1 MMSASGHSRPG
12 RLILPASRCP
22 LPSESDRSAALQRND
37 ARGQKATSNAQ
48 SPRPRR
54 CANRGTIT
62 IEESAAAMA
71 MVRRVLESFP
81 EIGWSDHEHDR
92 RVAVK
97 SVFQTAPPRT
107 SLVFAHFRGI
117 DIADTAL
124 VEVAA
129 LVFAFTSLSR
139 RIIGCIASQ
148 HGPR

>member
-1 MMSASGHSRPG
+1 MTGDAVFRSG
-12 RLILPASRCP
+12 
-22 LPSESDRSAALQRND
+22 LQSSVGFR
-37 ARGQKATSNAQ
+37 QKATSNAQ
-48 SPRPRR
+48 SPRLRR

-81 EIGWSDHEHDR
+81 EIGWSDREHDQ

-139 RIIGCIASQ
+139 RVIGCIASK
-148 HGPR
+148 HASR